1 MTDLANAYIYCENIT
16 KQQAKNFYYGIRLL
30 KQEKRNAMSALYAFA
45 RRVDDVGDSDES
57 NEQKLLQLKELK
69 KQTELLEDGNVP
81 QSDLVLVA
89 LSDAVEKFNI
99 PVSALT
105 EIITGC
111 EQDCNKTRYETFADL
126 TAYCQ
131 YVAGSVG
138 RLSLAVFTPN
148 PSEKDFEL
156 ANTLGIALQITNILR
171 DLVEDRDQM
180 GRIYLPKEDLK
191 HFEIGDDLSGSPD
204 KLAELVRF
212 EVNRAKQYYAIG
224 FLLLEKLDFRS
235 SACVRAMAGIYYEL
249 LNKINRDPLAVFE
262 KRISLTALE
271 KIWVSLKSL
280 AGIKP

>member
-1 MTDLANAYIYCENIT
+1 MTDLAEAYVYCENIT

-30 KQEKRNAMSALYAFA
+30 NREKRNAMSALYAFA
-45 RRVDDVGDSDES
+45 RRVDDVGDSDEA
-57 NEQKLLQLKELK
+57 NEQKMLQLKELK
-69 KQTELLEDGNVP
+69 EQTECLQDDDVP
-81 QSDLVLVA
+81 QSDLVLLA
-89 LSDAVEKFNI
+89 LSDAVKKFDI

-111 EQDCNKTRYETFADL
+111 EQDCSKTRYETFTEL
-126 TAYCQ
+126 SMYCQ

-138 RLSLAVFTPN
+138 RLSLAVFTPD

-171 DLVEDRDQM
+171 DVIEDRDVM
-180 GRIYLPKEDLK
+180 DRIYLPKEDLER
-191 HFEIGDDLSGSPD
+191 FEIGDNFSGPPD

-224 FLLLEKLDFRS
+224 FLLLEQLDFRS
-235 SACVRAMAGIYYEL
+235 AACVRAMAGIYYEL

-262 KRISLTALE
+262 KRISLPALE
-271 KIWVSLKSL
+271 KIWVAAKSL
-280 AGIKP
+280 VGVKP